1 MKDTSRKLTRRMEDV
16 PQDPELTGSLPD
28 EKAETPAAEQ
38 GKAAEEPAM
47 DVQQADEAAEDGK
60 DRKTES

>member
-1 MKDTSRKLTRRMEDV
+1 MEDV